1 MSFVSN
7 FTNQTMNES
16 DLFTLKENY
25 ANMIIDGMDIDTL
38 AQFAYDSIMDNLKD
52 YGEKDIEA
60 EIIDLYGEET
70 YNDLADVDTI
80 KVSYGDTLRP
90 HKLVILNIHLL
101 LRMAARVDGRTTY
114 TQNRHRGQNRVL

>member
-1 MSFVSN
+1 MSFVST

-52 YGEKDIEA
+52 YEEKDIEA

-70 YNDLADVDTI
+70 YNDLADVDTTN
-80 KVSYGDTLRP
+80 VSYGDTLRP
-90 HKLVILNIHLL
+90 
-101 LRMAARVDGRTTY
+101 AS
-114 TQNRHRGQNRVL
+114 

>member
-52 YGEKDIEA
+52 YEEKDIEA

-70 YNDLADVDTI
+70 YNDLADVDTTN
-80 KVSYGDTLRP
+80 VSYGDTLRP
-90 HKLVILNIHLL
+90 
-101 LRMAARVDGRTTY
+101 AS
-114 TQNRHRGQNRVL
+114 

>member
-16 DLFTLKENY
+16 DLFTLKEHY

-52 YGEKDIEA
+52 YEEKDIEA

-80 KVSYGDTLRP
+80 NVSYGDTLRP
-90 HKLVILNIHLL
+90 
-101 LRMAARVDGRTTY
+101 AS
-114 TQNRHRGQNRVL
+114 

>member
-1 MSFVSN
+1 
-7 FTNQTMNES
+7 MNES

-52 YGEKDIEA
+52 YEEKDIEA

-70 YNDLADVDTI
+70 YNDLADVDTTN
-80 KVSYGDTLRP
+80 VSYGDTLRP
-90 HKLVILNIHLL
+90 
-101 LRMAARVDGRTTY
+101 AS
-114 TQNRHRGQNRVL
+114 

>member
-25 ANMIIDGMDIDTL
+25 ANMIVDGMDIDTL

-52 YGEKDIEA
+52 YEEKDIEA

-70 YNDLADVDTI
+70 YNDLADVDTTN
-80 KVSYGDTLRP
+80 VSYGDTLRP
-90 HKLVILNIHLL
+90 
-101 LRMAARVDGRTTY
+101 AS
-114 TQNRHRGQNRVL
+114 

>member
-1 MSFVSN
+1 MSFFAN

-52 YGEKDIEA
+52 YEEKDIEA

-70 YNDLADVDTI
+70 YNDLADVDTTN
-80 KVSYGDTLRP
+80 VSYGDTLRP
-90 HKLVILNIHLL
+90 
-101 LRMAARVDGRTTY
+101 AS
-114 TQNRHRGQNRVL
+114 

>member
-25 ANMIIDGMDIDTL
+25 ANMIIDGMDIDML

-52 YGEKDIEA
+52 YEEKDLEA
-60 EIIDLYGEET
+60 EITDLYGEET
-70 YNDLADVDTI
+70 YNDLADVDITN
-80 KVSYGDTLRP
+80 VSYGDTLRP
-90 HKLVILNIHLL
+90 
-101 LRMAARVDGRTTY
+101 AS
-114 TQNRHRGQNRVL
+114 

>member
-7 FTNQTMNES
+7 FTDQTMNES

-25 ANMIIDGMDIDTL
+25 ANMIVDGMDIDTL

-52 YGEKDIEA
+52 YEEKDIEA
-60 EIIDLYGEET
+60 EITDLYGEET
-70 YNDLADVDTI
+70 YNDLADVNTI

-90 HKLVILNIHLL
+90 
-101 LRMAARVDGRTTY
+101 AS
-114 TQNRHRGQNRVL
+114 

>member
-1 MSFVSN
+1 MFFFILMSFFAN

-52 YGEKDIEA
+52 YEEKDIEA

-70 YNDLADVDTI
+70 YNDLADVDTTN
-80 KVSYGDTLRP
+80 VSYGDTLRP
-90 HKLVILNIHLL
+90 
-101 LRMAARVDGRTTY
+101 AS
-114 TQNRHRGQNRVL
+114 

>member
-25 ANMIIDGMDIDTL
+25 VNMIIDGMDIDTL

-52 YGEKDIEA
+52 YEEKDIEA

-70 YNDLADVDTI
+70 YNDLADVDITN
-80 KVSYGDTLRP
+80 VSYGDTLRP
-90 HKLVILNIHLL
+90 
-101 LRMAARVDGRTTY
+101 AS
-114 TQNRHRGQNRVL
+114 

>member
-52 YGEKDIEA
+52 YEEKDIEA

-80 KVSYGDTLRP
+80 KASYGDTLRP
-90 HKLVILNIHLL
+90 
-101 LRMAARVDGRTTY
+101 AS
-114 TQNRHRGQNRVL
+114 

>member
-52 YGEKDIEA
+52 YEEKDLEA
-60 EIIDLYGEET
+60 EITDLYGEET
-70 YNDLADVDTI
+70 YNDLADVDTTN
-80 KVSYGDTLRP
+80 VSYGDALRP
-90 HKLVILNIHLL
+90 
-101 LRMAARVDGRTTY
+101 AS
-114 TQNRHRGQNRVL
+114 